1 MSPSRCHAL
10 FTEASMLSHKPQSIS
25 SQFENRFHSSDP
37 TQRSP
42 QSKQGVKNL
51 RSSKLLPF
59 WSPFILHLLR
69 KPIRRRNV
77 SRMHSLAQSC
87 CWGISVSFFTSLQEL
102 HNQASWEKGKWVEK
116 CLCSTCREEL
126 PDVTCQHQRHSVT
139 RWGCVAGGGGLTD
152 WQALSVN
159 ENITQGEKE
168 KNNHLFNGDLC
179 LYLQMLLGKVMF
191 TWQELHS
198 GLCACFGDNI
208 RLVVIVGVWRRKN
221 ETHTSIDIHP

>member
-1 MSPSRCHAL
+1 MSPSRYHAL

-139 RWGCVAGGGGLTD
+139 RWGCVAGGGAWLTD
-152 WQALSVN
+152 RLSAWMRISLRERRRKIIISSMATCVC
-159 ENITQGEKE
+159 ISRCCWGR
-168 KNNHLFNGDLC
+168 LC
-179 LYLQMLLGKVMF
+179 LHGRSCTQVCVHVSVTTYVL
-191 TWQELHS
+191 
-198 GLCACFGDNI
+198 
-208 RLVVIVGVWRRKN
+208 
-221 ETHTSIDIHP
+221 